1 MSMSTSSIATSIL
14 IAACVFLA
22 WQLLSVMPELPDRLA
37 SKFALDGTV
46 RSSTSK
52 AVFAWIFGGITALMV
67 LAFLAIGH
75 LRRLSDGYVNVPN
88 RDHWLA
94 PDRRDAAVEEVV
106 GAVRLM
112 LAGSVTFMALSC
124 WLVLEANRASPPLLS
139 SAFFVLLVAYVAG
152 LCAVAIWLHWRF
164 RRPTSQQS

>member
-1 MSMSTSSIATSIL
+1 MSTSRIANSIA

-22 WQLLSVMPELPDRLA
+22 WQLLIVLPELPDRLA

-46 RSSTSK
+46 RSSSSK

-67 LAFLAIGH
+67 LAFLAIGL

-94 PDRRDAAVEEVV
+94 PDRRDAAIEDVV

-112 LAGSVTFMALSC
+112 LSGSVMFIALAC
-124 WLVLEANRASPPLLS
+124 WLVIEANRASPPLLS
-139 SAFFVLLVAYVAG
+139 SAFFVLLAAYLAG
-152 LCAVAIWLHWRF
+152 LCAVAIWLHRRF
-164 RRPTSQQS
+164 RRPTAPQT